1 MISEER
7 EACVWSSST
16 FPQMV
21 RAQQKRGEEHGL
33 GPWAWVAGGG
43 GLAGPAGECQE
54 VFPHGPPSAGPPHP
68 QDPQLPYPALPGE
81 LPRPPNSGQ
90 AA

>member
-16 FPQMV
+16 FPRRV

-33 GPWAWVAGGG
+33 GPWAWGAGGWL
-43 GLAGPAGECQE
+43 GLLESVRRSSHTGHHLLA
-54 VFPHGPPSAGPPHP
+54 PHILKTPSYPI
-68 QDPQLPYPALPGE
+68 LPSQVSYPDLPTQ
-81 LPRPPNSGQ
+81 GQ